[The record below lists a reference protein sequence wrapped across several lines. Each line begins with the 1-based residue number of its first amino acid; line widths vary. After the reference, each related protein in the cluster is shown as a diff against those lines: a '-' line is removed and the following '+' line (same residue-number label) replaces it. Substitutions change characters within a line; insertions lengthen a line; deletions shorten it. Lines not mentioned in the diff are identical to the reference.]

1 MEKEIELLSKLQIE
15 KDNIELKKQE
25 IIAKNKSVFEAIRDL
40 ENKSN
45 EIEATKEDIRE
56 KLVVVMQE
64 EDIKKFEN
72 DFLIITYIAPSIR
85 KTFDKEK
92 FVEEMGEEVYNNY
105 TKESS
110 VKAQV
115 RIKAK
120 NES

>member
-1 MEKEIELLSKLQIE
+1 MKKEIELLSKLQIE